1 MEPMTAQMSAG
12 AEYFLAC
19 LPFVVAAILSTYIII
34 LDKTQ
39 N

>member
-12 AEYFLAC
+12 AEYFFVA
-19 LPFVVAAILSTYIII
+19 LPFVLAAILSTYIVYR
-34 LDKTQ
+34 KTQ